1 MRVVKVWYQKACV
14 DQWLRAFMKGSVWI
28 SGSGLVL
35 RFLYGSVVQG
45 LYIKGSVWISGSGCV
60 LRFLYGSVV
69 QGLYIKGSVWISG

>member
-45 LYIKGSVWISGSGCV
+45 LYIKGSVWISG
-60 LRFLYGSVV
+60 
-69 QGLYIKGSVWISG
+69 